1 MSMNRR
7 HLISAAAATPL
18 LAAGKARAQAAN
30 TIRIGVLNDQSG
42 TYRDLSGPGSTH
54 AVRLAIQESG
64 LAARG
69 ITLGVTA
76 AATAALASEGYD
88 PQFGARPLKRVIQQ
102 RVENGLAGK
111 MLAGEFGDGD
121 SVRVDYQGKSFTFT
135 KIATAAT
142 QATG

>member
-1 MSMNRR
+1 VIFHALTREQ
-7 HLISAAAATPL
+7 
-18 LAAGKARAQAAN
+18 LA
-30 TIRIGVLNDQSG
+30 GV
-42 TYRDLSGPGSTH
+42 
-54 AVRLAIQESG
+54 VEIQLG
-64 LAARG
+64 NLRKRLAARG

-102 RVENGLAGK
+102 RIENGLAGK
-111 MLAGEFGDGD
+111 LLAGEFGDGD

-142 QATG
+142 QATA